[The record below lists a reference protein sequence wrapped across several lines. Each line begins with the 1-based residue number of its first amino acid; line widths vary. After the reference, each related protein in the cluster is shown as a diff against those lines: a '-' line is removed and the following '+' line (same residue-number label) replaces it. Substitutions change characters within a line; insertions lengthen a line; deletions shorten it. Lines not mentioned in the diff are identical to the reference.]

1 MCQALYTG
9 DTVLNQKRH
18 GGLSHGSC
26 CPLGHIDE
34 NEMIMLTNI
43 TEGKL

>member
-26 CPLGHIDE
+26 PLGHIDE